1 MEDSQLP
8 PSQASVVVRA
18 APTEG
23 AKVEEPEE
31 VIENENFRRITNEFK
46 WSETIP
52 EVGKKGTL
60 FKNRSF
66 VANVDNGKTIK
77 FVGDFSYENG
87 RVWLFMKVTEGS
99 EMLLS
104 EKVLKKFHHTSQRFD
119 ANLSYYLEEYEQ
131 KPPSQRSKYI
141 DSPRFSTKRNEDF
154 LRGQHIDEYNNYNY
168 YNSGNFKNFK
178 AVFANSAGDRSGK
191 RVTYIV
197 KICMK
202 VREAILNPLD
212 KNHQKMAE
220 ILQGNKELSDIKI
233 ICNGKTFDCHKQVLG
248 CRSEVF
254 AAMFSDQ
261 SDMVESKSGEVEIND
276 VGHEAVESMI
286 QFMYHDKI
294 LPNSINQDLLLLAD
308 KYMIHDLMD
317 FCINNLVENL
327 AVENVFEVL
336 QMAHLIDKKNLFQT
350 AVKFLFENKEQMKDL
365 DSKFTSTKDVLSD
378 FFEND
383 KLLAEKILK
392 TLFNLEN

>member
-1 MEDSQLP
+1 
-8 PSQASVVVRA
+8 
-18 APTEG
+18 
-23 AKVEEPEE
+23 
-31 VIENENFRRITNEFK
+31 
-46 WSETIP
+46 
-52 EVGKKGTL
+52 
-60 FKNRSF
+60 
-66 VANVDNGKTIK
+66 
-77 FVGDFSYENG
+77 
-87 RVWLFMKVTEGS
+87 
-99 EMLLS
+99 
-104 EKVLKKFHHTSQRFD
+104 
-119 ANLSYYLEEYEQ
+119 LEEYEQ

-141 DSPRFSTKRNEDF
+141 DSPRFSTKRNDEF

-202 VREAILNPLD
+202 VREATLNPLD

-233 ICNGKTFDCHKQVLG
+233 ICDGKTFDCHKQVLG

-276 VGHEAVESMI
+276 VDHEAVESMI

-378 FFEND
+378 FFESD